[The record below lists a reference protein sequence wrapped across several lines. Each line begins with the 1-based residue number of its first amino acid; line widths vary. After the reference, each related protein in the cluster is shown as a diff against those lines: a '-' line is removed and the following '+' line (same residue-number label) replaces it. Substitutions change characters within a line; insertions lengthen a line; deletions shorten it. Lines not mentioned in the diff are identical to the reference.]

1 MTTSS
6 THKKYPSRL
15 YEEGKCPLQYRSMNH
30 NCHLAGLQMV
40 EESVGLDAWESI
52 KASSVGVIIRLK
64 EMDYTWSAQ
73 VVHHL
78 LANQLV
84 VDNLHEL
91 WSAIEGQPIRFSLY
105 EFGEITGLNCEPF
118 DINDKVEVDHKAFW
132 EEIGV
137 SPSHGP
143 MLSELR
149 ELFPRIRNWSFEKR
163 RMIGWLCVL
172 SIGILGISPGSRIP
186 LKEAKRVLDAE
197 AFERYPWGRVGF
209 SSLVNSVKLVSYEG
223 KKKYTL
229 RGCVHAL
236 LIWVYESIP
245 GIGHEYGNHI
255 EGNQVPLL
263 SWSASRPRV
272 KKLVFYKKERK
283 AHQKVVR
290 VRHLIVKAE
299 SDIYPQWDDDKV
311 DDDLHNLILDILHDQ
326 LDDKYWS
333 LKATNEPVAI
343 KKQRKLV
350 TEEDDCMKK
359 KIQRRGKS
367 HLNSGGD
374 DGFMHDLM
382 EAVKTLTATVQNVD
396 TVVAEKVL
404 TTLDTK
410 IEAKVNA
417 RVAQA
422 EQVLGN
428 QILALQEQVAK
439 ITEQMQANAPKND
452 AHIVNQEDESW
463 MVQDKTPFDVDAAVQ
478 CVVRKKAK
486 KSEVKLTSPILLD
499 TVGDSV
505 TRKNQ
510 VKEPAG
516 GLINVKKEKN
526 GVPQLRD
533 SAETWSD
540 LEDKQKY
547 DNLGTTLDQLAASI
561 LEGPLHKRKPQLTK
575 TQVYPYVG
583 NSTVKRIITG
593 DSECIAD
600 CDPLTKVEETK
611 FKKLMDY
618 LRSIALFFIH
628 FSGDNDVDTHFYM
641 KLITPRDLWKKYE
654 CGWLTDSHMA
664 SAMLMFHKRSMR
676 NPSPYSSRIAFL
688 DHWFVNTWVRD
699 YKKYD
704 PKTWKFSDTY
714 KKVFNG
720 NYPEE
725 FSNNRKWLKD
735 VDRLFL
741 CHLINGNHWVALEV
755 DLDKKII
762 HVYDSIQTVV
772 PSITD
777 LLEECRPFTK
787 MIPLLL
793 NEMVPERKE
802 SSQQFRISRPKSVPK
817 NEDPGDCGVYALKY
831 IECKAVGCGF
841 EGLSDQCIL
850 AMRIKLAAEIYD
862 EVSDL

>member
-6 THKKYPSRL
+6 THKKYPERL

-105 EFGEITGLNCEPF
+105 EFGEITGLNCDPF

-132 EEIGV
+132 EEMGV

-186 LKEAKRVLDAE
+186 LEEAKRVLDAE

-255 EGNQVPLL
+255 DGNQVPLL
-263 SWSASRPRV
+263 SWSASRPRIQWD
-272 KKLVFYKKERK
+272 LFYKKEKK
-283 AHQKVVR
+283 AHQKVR

-343 KKQRKLV
+343 KKQRNLV
-350 TEEDDCMKK
+350 TEEDHCMKK
-359 KIQRRGKS
+359 KNSAKRKITDCGS
-367 HLNSGGD
+367 SLNSGGD
-374 DGFMHDLM
+374 DGFRHDLM

-422 EQVLGN
+422 EQVLGS

-439 ITEQMQANAPKND
+439 ITEQMQETAPKND
-452 AHIVNQEDESW
+452 GHIVNQEDEVNSNDPSW

-499 TVGDSV
+499 TVGGKV

-526 GVPQLRD
+526 AVPQLRD

-547 DNLGTTLDQLAASI
+547 DIHGKART
-561 LEGPLHKRKPQLTK
+561 
-575 TQVYPYVG
+575 
-583 NSTVKRIITG
+583 IT
-593 DSECIAD
+593 C
-600 CDPLTKVEETK
+600 
-611 FKKLMDY
+611 
-618 LRSIALFFIH
+618 
-628 FSGDNDVDTHFYM
+628 
-641 KLITPRDLWKKYE
+641 W
-654 CGWLTDSHMA
+654 
-664 SAMLMFHKRSMR
+664 
-676 NPSPYSSRIAFL
+676 
-688 DHWFVNTWVRD
+688 
-699 YKKYD
+699 
-704 PKTWKFSDTY
+704 
-714 KKVFNG
+714 
-720 NYPEE
+720 
-725 FSNNRKWLKD
+725 
-735 VDRLFL
+735 
-741 CHLINGNHWVALEV
+741 
-755 DLDKKII
+755 
-762 HVYDSIQTVV
+762 
-772 PSITD
+772 
-777 LLEECRPFTK
+777 
-787 MIPLLL
+787 
-793 NEMVPERKE
+793 
-802 SSQQFRISRPKSVPK
+802 
-817 NEDPGDCGVYALKY
+817 
-831 IECKAVGCGF
+831 
-841 EGLSDQCIL
+841 
-850 AMRIKLAAEIYD
+850 
-862 EVSDL
+862 

>member
-186 LKEAKRVLDAE
+186 LEEAKRVLDAE

-359 KIQRRGKS
+359 KSSEEENHTLTQVEMMDS
-367 HLNSGGD
+367 
-374 DGFMHDLM
+374 
-382 EAVKTLTATVQNVD
+382 VKTLTATVQNVD

-452 AHIVNQEDESW
+452 AHIVNQEDEVNSN
-463 MVQDKTPFDVDAAVQ
+463 DP
-478 CVVRKKAK
+478 
-486 KSEVKLTSPILLD
+486 
-499 TVGDSV
+499 
-505 TRKNQ
+505 
-510 VKEPAG
+510 
-516 GLINVKKEKN
+516 KEKN

-618 LRSIALFFIH
+618 LRSID
-628 FSGDNDVDTHFYM
+628 GDNDVDTHFYM

-664 SAMLMFHKRSMR
+664 SAMLMFHKRSRR

-777 LLEECRPFTK
+777 LLEECRHFTK
-787 MIPLLL
+787 MISLFL
-793 NEMVPERKE
+793 NEMVPERKK

-841 EGLSDQCIL
+841 EGLSDQCIP

>member
-186 LKEAKRVLDAE
+186 LEEAKRVLDAE

-359 KIQRRGKS
+359 KSSEEENHTLTQVEMMDS
-367 HLNSGGD
+367 
-374 DGFMHDLM
+374 
-382 EAVKTLTATVQNVD
+382 VKTLTATVQNVD

-452 AHIVNQEDESW
+452 AHIVNQEDEVNSN
-463 MVQDKTPFDVDAAVQ
+463 DP
-478 CVVRKKAK
+478 
-486 KSEVKLTSPILLD
+486 
-499 TVGDSV
+499 
-505 TRKNQ
+505 
-510 VKEPAG
+510 
-516 GLINVKKEKN
+516 KEKN

-618 LRSIALFFIH
+618 LRSID
-628 FSGDNDVDTHFYM
+628 GDNDVDTHFYM

-664 SAMLMFHKRSMR
+664 SAMLMFHKRSRR

-741 CHLINGNHWVALEV
+741 CHLIN
-755 DLDKKII
+755 
-762 HVYDSIQTVV
+762 VV

-787 MIPLLL
+787 MISLLL
-793 NEMVPERKE
+793 NEMVPERKK

-841 EGLSDQCIL
+841 EGLSDQCIP

>member
-1 MTTSS
+1 
-6 THKKYPSRL
+6 
-15 YEEGKCPLQYRSMNH
+15 
-30 NCHLAGLQMV
+30 
-40 EESVGLDAWESI
+40 
-52 KASSVGVIIRLK
+52 
-64 EMDYTWSAQ
+64 
-73 VVHHL
+73 
-78 LANQLV
+78 
-84 VDNLHEL
+84 
-91 WSAIEGQPIRFSLY
+91 
-105 EFGEITGLNCEPF
+105 
-118 DINDKVEVDHKAFW
+118 
-132 EEIGV
+132 
-137 SPSHGP
+137 
-143 MLSELR
+143 
-149 ELFPRIRNWSFEKR
+149 
-163 RMIGWLCVL
+163 MIGWLCVL

-186 LKEAKRVLDAE
+186 LEEAKRVLDAE

-263 SWSASRPRV
+263 SWSASRPRIQWDM
-272 KKLVFYKKERK
+272 FYKKEKK

-299 SDIYPQWDDDKV
+299 SDIYSQWDDDKV

-343 KKQRKLV
+343 KKQRNLV

-374 DGFMHDLM
+374 DGFRHDLM

-452 AHIVNQEDESW
+452 AHIVNQEDEVNSN
-463 MVQDKTPFDVDAAVQ
+463 DP
-478 CVVRKKAK
+478 
-486 KSEVKLTSPILLD
+486 
-499 TVGDSV
+499 
-505 TRKNQ
+505 
-510 VKEPAG
+510 
-516 GLINVKKEKN
+516 KEKN

-547 DNLGTTLDQLAASI
+547 DNLGTTLDQLVASI

-575 TQVYPYVG
+575 THVYPYVG

-618 LRSIALFFIH
+618 LRSIA
-628 FSGDNDVDTHFYM
+628 GDNDVDTHFYM
-641 KLITPRDLWKKYE
+641 KLITPRNLWKKDE

-741 CHLINGNHWVALEV
+741 CHLIN
-755 DLDKKII
+755 
-762 HVYDSIQTVV
+762 VV

-793 NEMVPERKE
+793 NEMVPERKK

-841 EGLSDQCIL
+841 EGLSDQCIP

-862 EVSDL
+862 EVSGL